1 MRIAIFGAGGV
12 GGYFGAQLSRGGEEV
27 IFIAR
32 KEHLQAIRA
41 HGLRVETSKGEIVI
55 QPAQASDDPV
65 QVGVVDAVI
74 LGVKAWQVTEA
85 ARVMKPM
92 IGPETFVVPLQNGVE
107 APSQLAVMLG
117 AKNVL
122 GGLCGTMSW
131 IVGPGHIRSIGEM
144 HFIKFGELDKR
155 PSERAEQLRQ
165 AFERAGVK
173 VEVPSDIHVSLWEK
187 FLFVVSFGG
196 VGAVTRA
203 PIGVIRTL
211 PETRRLLEE
220 CLREIFAVARA
231 RQVALSDGSVEKS
244 MAFLDSLAPGG
255 TTSLQRDI
263 ADGKPSELEAWNGAA
278 VRLGREVGVATPVHE
293 FIYHSLLPLELR
305 ARGKVEFPA

>member
-1 MRIAIFGAGGV
+1 MRIAIFGTGGA
-12 GGYFGAQLSRGGEEV
+12 GGYFGAQLARAGEDV

-32 KEHLQAIRA
+32 GEHLQAICT
-41 HGLRVETSKGEIVI
+41 HGLRVETPKGEIVI
-55 QPAQASDDPV
+55 QPAQASNDPA

-74 LGVKAWQVTEA
+74 VGVKAWQVTET
-85 ARVMKPM
+85 ARAMEPM
-92 IGPETFVVPLQNGVE
+92 IGPNTFVVPLQNGVE
-107 APSQLAVMLG
+107 ASSQLATVLG
-117 AKNVL
+117 ADHVL
-122 GGLCGTMSW
+122 GGLCGTLSW
-131 IVGPGHIRSIGEM
+131 IVSPGRIRSIGQV

-173 VEVPSDIHVSLWEK
+173 VEIPLDIHVALWEK

-211 PETRRLLEE
+211 PETRRLLEQ
-220 CLREIFAVARA
+220 CMREIFAVART
-231 RQVALSDGSVEKS
+231 RQIALSDGIVEKS
-244 MAFLDSLAPGG
+244 MMFLDSLAPSG

-263 ADGKPSELEAWNGAA
+263 ADGKPSELDAWNGAV
-278 VRLGREVGVATPVHE
+278 VRLGREVGVATPLHE

-305 ARGKVEFPA
+305 ACGKVQFPA